1 MPAPPPP
8 APRPPRAAA
17 CAGHSQEGQ
26 ERAGRLRQL
35 RKLGVI
41 RSSVKRRSASV
52 ASHGVLE
59 SEGCAWGK
67 TRHAGRAG
75 KGARERYTTRGSG
88 EERRNEKRF
97 HSAPFSR
104 PAPMSA
110 LTTLRTRAASL
121 ASRAAAA
128 ADPAVKAASAEY
140 EKLIAANA
148 AYVVKDPAAADKLFK
163 QLVFTKLAR

>member
-1 MPAPPPP
+1 
-8 APRPPRAAA
+8 
-17 CAGHSQEGQ
+17 
-26 ERAGRLRQL
+26 
-35 RKLGVI
+35 
-41 RSSVKRRSASV
+41 
-52 ASHGVLE
+52 
-59 SEGCAWGK
+59 
-67 TRHAGRAG
+67 
-75 KGARERYTTRGSG
+75 
-88 EERRNEKRF
+88 
-97 HSAPFSR
+97 
-104 PAPMSA
+104 MSA